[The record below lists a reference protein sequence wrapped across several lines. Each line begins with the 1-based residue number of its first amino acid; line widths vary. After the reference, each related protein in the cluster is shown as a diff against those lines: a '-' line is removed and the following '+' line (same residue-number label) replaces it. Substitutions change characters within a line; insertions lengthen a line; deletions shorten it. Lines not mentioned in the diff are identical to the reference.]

1 MRGSVSGFMLEK
13 DSIRGPG
20 WNNGATKIMLW
31 GKVPHG
37 IMADLQHPFRPLS
50 GLKTDRLSRN
60 RLLSKYDTECQKRV
74 LSKSRMMTRARA
86 SHGCEAQRQGW
97 GPEWSRKCK
106 TAENAQK
113 IRSSSHAGFS
123 HRRRGSGRALKGAG
137 QVFRVEKGSRRSAE
151 TQARDQAGV
160 TRDMRHVPG
169 RGVI

>member
-1 MRGSVSGFMLEK
+1 MLEK

-20 WNNGATKIMLW
+20 WNNGATKIMSW

-50 GLKTDRLSRN
+50 GLKPDRLSRN

-86 SHGCEAQRQGW
+86 SHGCEAQRQSR
-97 GPEWSRKCK
+97 GPGGGAGNARPLKMRRKSDRPAMRDFL
-106 TAENAQK
+106 TAGED
-113 IRSSSHAGFS
+113 
-123 HRRRGSGRALKGAG
+123 RAAPSEGAG